1 MKGQLDRKCLFVSS
15 RRTLITNNH
24 GMARDLLAA
33 SSSTSTAR
41 PSELVP
47 QSSSS
52 RGSLLGFSSVS
63 GIWPEHP
70 RNPRNPR
77 TKIQVTHGY
86 TEYIQIDPDFHS
98 DFPTNAMQ
106 TGPFSLSTFQTFTK
120 LHDRQW
126 RMKHFCQETIC
137 FKSVRPISTS
147 SRVPCQLSFAAL
159 IRTALLWPMAADS
172 EFCRAVL
179 SLKLNFAT
187 FCNHRL
193 KRR

>member
-63 GIWPEHP
+63 GI
-70 RNPRNPR
+70 
-77 TKIQVTHGY
+77 
-86 TEYIQIDPDFHS
+86 
-98 DFPTNAMQ
+98 
-106 TGPFSLSTFQTFTK
+106 
-120 LHDRQW
+120 
-126 RMKHFCQETIC
+126 
-137 FKSVRPISTS
+137 
-147 SRVPCQLSFAAL
+147 
-159 IRTALLWPMAADS
+159 
-172 EFCRAVL
+172 
-179 SLKLNFAT
+179 
-187 FCNHRL
+187 
-193 KRR
+193 